1 MARGR
6 GRGGRGGR
14 GRGGRDR
21 RDKEAKPEGHDD
33 RDDQGY
39 KHIPQENETFE
50 AYYKAQNLMTEA
62 EWETNMQYLKT
73 QLPTNFRFTGSKS
86 NASKIL
92 ELMKKNYFPSLQDIV
107 VEGESIPPPEPLP
120 WYPNNFGW
128 QYKASRGVIRNHDGI
143 KKFHEFLMA
152 ETECGNVSR
161 QEAVSMIPPLF
172 LQAKPGHYV
181 LDMCAAPGSKT
192 AQLIEA
198 VNSGDDLLPSG
209 LVIAN
214 DADYKRAFML
224 VKQSKRLQSPTLIVT
239 NHEAQF
245 FPYIYFKPKGDTSG
259 EERILQFDRIL
270 CDVPCSGDG
279 TIRKNRAIWK
289 NWHQT
294 GGNSLNKLQLAI
306 LIRAIHFLK
315 VGGRVVY
322 STCTFNPVENEA
334 VVAAAL
340 NLCGSSIKLLDVSA
354 QLPALKRRAGIHSW
368 KVMDPEGTLHDKYET
383 VPEKF
388 QNKKVFSDNFAPENA
403 ESLPLKNCMR
413 IYPADQ
419 DTGAFFVAVFEK
431 VEPFGGL
438 DKQATKAFESAV
450 TYAAEAGKRKAATEE
465 ENAEEEGGEND
476 AKRVQ
481 LDPEATPEKKAA
493 GWDGKG
499 EEPFFFVE
507 DGHKDVEEITKFYGI
522 NEKFPT
528 TQLVV
533 RSANPIFK
541 TLYLVSSAVKR
552 VLLAENA
559 SRLKIV
565 NTGVRLLTRTS
576 QTGGQKNSFQYRV
589 SSEGVSILAPFMSSK
604 RLIDATKSDVKI
616 LLEKEY
622 PVLTEMSPA
631 FQEVAQ
637 GLECG
642 SFVIRYSPLDTESG
656 SLHEDIYLPTM
667 RAAVSVSLLV
677 PKEERKSLQSRIF
690 GAHFSVQGGLD
701 KDEKEGKV
709 ADEPADD

>member
-1 MARGR
+1 MAR
-6 GRGGRGGR
+6 RGGRGGGR
-14 GRGGRDR
+14 GRNGRGRDNR
-21 RDKEAKPEGHDD
+21 KDKEPKPEGHDD
-33 RDDQGY
+33 RGY
-39 KHIPQENETFE
+39 VHIPQENATFE
-50 AYYKAQNLMTEA
+50 AYYKAQNIMSES
-62 EWETNMQYLKT
+62 EWETNMQYLRT

-92 ELMKKNYFPSLQDIV
+92 DLMKKNYFPSIQDITI
-107 VEGESIPPPEPLP
+107 EGESIPPPEPLP

-128 QYKASRGVIRNHDGI
+128 QYKASRGVIRNHEGM

-172 LQAKPGHYV
+172 LEAKPGHYV

-198 VNSGDDLLPSG
+198 VNSGEELLPSG

-294 GGNSLNKLQLAI
+294 GGNTLNKLQLAI

-340 NLCGSSIKLLDVSA
+340 TQCGDAIKLVNVSTK
-354 QLPALKRRAGIHSW
+354 LPALKRNQGINSW
-368 KVMDPEGTLHDKYET
+368 KVMDPDGAFHEKYET
-383 VPEKF
+383 VAEKF
-388 QNKKVFSDNFAPENA
+388 QGRKIFPECFPPENVA
-403 ESLPLKNCMR
+403 ELPLENCMR

-431 VEPFGGL
+431 VKPFGGL
-438 DKQATKAFESAV
+438 DKQAEKTWDGAKEW
-450 TYAAEAGKRKAATEE
+450 AAEAGKRKAAEVEVET
-465 ENAEEEGGEND
+465 AGGEDNGSD

-507 DGHKDVEEITKFYGI
+507 EGHKDVAEITRFYGI
-522 NEKFPT
+522 NDQFPSN
-528 TQLVV
+528 QLVV
-533 RSANPIFK
+533 RSTNPIFK

-565 NTGVRLLTRTS
+565 NTGVRILTRTS

-589 SSEGVSILAPFMSSK
+589 SSEGVSIVAPFMGPK
-604 RLIDATKSDVKI
+604 RLINASKKDVKV

-622 PVLTEMSPA
+622 PILSEMSQE
-631 FQEVAQ
+631 FQDVV
-637 GLECG
+637 GKDTFECG
-642 SFVIRYSPLDTESG
+642 SFVLRFSPMDTEAG
-656 SLHEDIYLPTM
+656 SLHEDLFLPTM

-690 GAHFSVQGGLD
+690 GTHFEVKGGLD
-701 KDEKEGKV
+701 KDDKEEN
-709 ADEPADD
+709 AEDAATE